1 MRLLFF
7 VGMLLTMHTPWQVF
21 AQTFRIQIH
30 IQDCTEKQ
38 LYLSY
43 YLGDKQYLLDTAD
56 AMPPG
61 QFVFQGDS
69 LLKPGVYLVVL
80 PSSKDYLQIL
90 ITAQDQTFTLQ
101 TKQQQLSAVQHIE
114 GSVENKR
121 FYEYLQGLNRYNAK
135 SNKYSALQKDSTASE
150 KAKKQGIIRL
160 NQLNEEVLRFQ
171 KAWVQKHP
179 ETFVAT
185 LIKANL
191 KLEIPESLQRLPAAQ
206 KELQSWHWMRQHYF
220 DKLPVGDPRLLR
232 TPFLF
237 ERVNQFV
244 YQLNP
249 QHPDSICTSIDTV
262 LSKMAASP
270 ETFQYYLIHFLNHA
284 ASSPYVGMDAV
295 YVHLV
300 EHYYAQGKAP
310 WISTEQLERI
320 KAKANKLKPLLIG
333 KPAPDI
339 LLERNGQRVQLSQI
353 KSPFTVLFFWRYDCG
368 HCTESLPQLKS
379 FYEKFQDK
387 GITLVA
393 ICVKPSSEQVKC
405 AQYLQEQKMPNWFNA
420 TDPSGRYFQW
430 YNLETTPQIYILDE
444 QKTILSKQ
452 IPADQ
457 LEMIMDKI
465 IQQKRGIN

>member
-1 MRLLFF
+1 MRLFFF

-30 IQDCTEKQ
+30 IEDCTEKQ
-38 LYLSY
+38 LYLGY

-56 AMPPG
+56 ATPPG
-61 QFVFQGDS
+61 QFVFQGDT
-69 LLKPGVYLVVL
+69 LLKPGVYLLVL

-90 ITAQDQTFTLQ
+90 ITHQEQSFTLKTRQ
-101 TKQQQLSAVQHIE
+101 EHLSDVQRIE
-114 GSVENKR
+114 GCLENKL
-121 FYEYLQGLNRYNAK
+121 FYEYLRGLNRYSAK
-135 SNKYSALQKDSTASE
+135 ANKYSTLQKDSTASE
-150 KAKKQGIIRL
+150 KAKKQGINRL
-160 NQLNEEVLRFQ
+160 NQLNEAVLDFQ
-171 KAWVQKHP
+171 KGWIQKHP
-179 ETFVAT
+179 QTFVAT

-191 KLEIPESLQRLPAAQ
+191 KLEIPENLKRLPEPQ

-220 DKLPVGDPRLLR
+220 DDLPLGNPSLLR

-237 ERVNQFV
+237 ERVKQFV

-249 QHPDSICTSIDTV
+249 QHPDSICKSIDTV
-262 LSKMAASP
+262 LSKMAASQ

-284 ASSPYVGMDAV
+284 ASAPYVGMDAV

-300 EHYYAQGKAP
+300 EQYYAQGKAP
-310 WISTEQLERI
+310 WINAEQLERI
-320 KAKANKLKPLLIG
+320 KAKANKMKPLLIG

-339 LLERNGQRVQLSQI
+339 LLERNGQRIQLSQI

-368 HCTESLPQLKS
+368 HCTESLPPLKS

-393 ICVKPSSEQVKC
+393 ICVKPSAEQGKC

-444 QKTILSKQ
+444 QKTIFSKQ

-465 IQQKRGIN
+465 IQQKKGIN

>member
-7 VGMLLTMHTPWQVF
+7 VGMLLTMHAPWQVF
-21 AQTFRIQIH
+21 AQNFRIQIH
-30 IQDCTEKQ
+30 IQGCTEKQ
-38 LYLSY
+38 LYLGY

-101 TKQQQLSAVQHIE
+101 TKQQQLSAVQRIE
-114 GSVENKR
+114 GSEENKH
-121 FYEYLQGLNRYNAK
+121 FYEYLQDLNRYSAK
-135 SNKYSALQKDSTASE
+135 ANKYSALQKDSTASE
-150 KAKKQGIIRL
+150 KAKKQGLIRL
-160 NQLNEEVLRFQ
+160 NQLNEAVLRFQ

-185 LIKANL
+185 LIKANR

-206 KELQSWHWMRQHYF
+206 KELQTWHWMRQHYF
-220 DKLPVGDPRLLR
+220 DDLPLGDPRLLR

-244 YQLNP
+244 YQLSP

-262 LSKMAASP
+262 LSKMVASP

-284 ASSPYVGMDAV
+284 AGSPYVGMDAV

-300 EHYYAQGKAP
+300 EQYYAQGKVP
-310 WISTEQLERI
+310 WINAEQLERI

-339 LLERNGQRVQLSQI
+339 LLERNGQRIQLSQI

-368 HCTESLPQLKS
+368 HCTESLPPLKS
-379 FYEKFQDK
+379 FYEKFQNK

-393 ICVKPSSEQVKC
+393 ICVKPSSEQAKC
-405 AQYLQEQKMPNWFNA
+405 AQYLQEQNMPNWFNA

-465 IQQKRGIN
+465 IQQKKSN